1 MARHS
6 RWSPGLRS
14 PSLGWTRGLDR
25 RSCQKSR
32 AALATSEGS
41 DVYQEKAQWHE
52 SMYPWVNVH
61 FHFMNRRDC
70 RNHLGGRGTD
80 SVGNAEK
87 AEDLRG
93 LRTLL
98 MPARSPEDSI
108 AIVIM
113 SKIVIMKNH
122 NSDQSKFL
130 MRPLLV
136 QRFFRS
142 HRFLL
147 RCCSQS
153 RKTW

>member
-1 MARHS
+1 
-6 RWSPGLRS
+6 
-14 PSLGWTRGLDR
+14 
-25 RSCQKSR
+25 
-32 AALATSEGS
+32 
-41 DVYQEKAQWHE
+41 
-52 SMYPWVNVH
+52 
-61 FHFMNRRDC
+61 MNRRDC

-122 NSDQSKFL
+122 NSDAKQIPDGTSACAAFL
-130 MRPLLV
+130 SLP
-136 QRFFRS
+136 QIPP
-142 HRFLL
+142 
-147 RCCSQS
+147 
-153 RKTW
+153 